1 MTKEWRNMIDSSVNL
16 LVVSAHAADFVWRGG
31 GTIAKYV
38 KHGANVKLII
48 LSYGARG
55 ESNDLWNIE
64 GQTLEKVKETR
75 HKEIEQATKHLGV
88 TDYEIWDFED
98 YFMEITP
105 ERMERMVKTI
115 RKFRPHHILT
125 HGPKDAFNPDH
136 ETVFKYVFEA
146 SVQSTSNGVRIDGYP
161 RAKQARLFGFEPHQP
176 EISGFYP
183 DVIIDI
189 TETYEQKE
197 AAMQCFQA
205 QPHLISYYGWKAKLR
220 GNHAR
225 RCSGNNEYKY
235 AEAFSRVFPYVGGE
249 FV

>member
-1 MTKEWRNMIDSSVNL
+1 MIDSSVNL

-64 GQTLEKVKETR
+64 GQTLENVKETR
-75 HKEIEQATKHLGV
+75 HKEIEAATKCLGIE
-88 TDYEIWDFED
+88 DYEIWDFED
-98 YFMEITP
+98 YFMTITP
-105 ERMERMVKTI
+105 ERMERMVKKI
-115 RKFRPHHILT
+115 REVRPHHILT

-136 ETVFKYVFEA
+136 ETVFKYVFDA
-146 SVQSTSNGVRIDGYP
+146 SVQSTSNGVRLEGYP
-161 RAKQARLFGFEPHQP
+161 TAKQARLFGFEPHQP
-176 EISGFYP
+176 EISDFKP
-183 DVIIDI
+183 DLIIDI

-197 AAMQCFQA
+197 AAMQCFKA
-205 QPHLISYYGWKAKLR
+205 QKHLIDYYGWKAKLR

-225 RCSGNNEYKY
+225 RCSGINEYKY